1 MLLWVFFGFNNI
13 NFESSEALHIVN
25 FIKDPKMIKI
35 IYQTDKRLLNF
46 AYRDVKTQY
55 PFMFYPT
62 IFVKAS

>member
-46 AYRDVKTQY
+46 AYRDVKPQ
-55 PFMFYPT
+55 
-62 IFVKAS
+62 